1 MGIGHFDISFAVD
14 TQFDCWSNNVILK
27 EITMIEDVKYW
38 LSYPLF
44 TYNEQIF
51 TLLEVLTIPLWLV
64 ASSWLAHFFIG
75 RLTTSMKKANKDPN
89 VIQLLRRFLTI
100 VSVVVIFITTLAM
113 LNIPITAFAFLSG
126 GVAIGFGFGAKN
138 IINNFISGWILM
150 AEKPIRIGDF
160 LEVEGAK
167 GVVEEIKTRS
177 TRIRRIDGVHMLI
190 PNSTLLENTV
200 VNWTFRDKLVRGVVS
215 VGVAYGSDVH
225 KVKEIMLQEVLK
237 LQETTEI
244 DNDRSPHVYFQSFGD
259 NALQFDVFFWTDSQ
273 VDGGLRQLSSK
284 IRFAL
289 DDAFKEAG
297 ISIAFPQRDLH
308 LDGTINIINGTS
320 QAIQNE

>member
-1 MGIGHFDISFAVD
+1 
-14 TQFDCWSNNVILK
+14 
-27 EITMIEDVKYW
+27 MIEDIKYW

-44 TYNEQIF
+44 TYNDQIF
-51 TLLEVLTIPLWLV
+51 TLLEIMTIPLWLV
-64 ASSWLAHFFIG
+64 FSAWFARFLISRMTNRMI
-75 RLTTSMKKANKDPN
+75 KVNKDPN
-89 VIQLLRRFLTI
+89 VIQLLKRFLTI
-100 VSVVVIFITTLAM
+100 VSIAVIFITTLAM

-215 VGVAYGSDVH
+215 VGVAYGSDIH
-225 KVKEIMLQEVLK
+225 KVKNIMLDVVNK
-237 LQETTEI
+237 LQGNTDI
-244 DNDRSPHVYFQSFGD
+244 DSDRSAHVYFQSFGD

-284 IRFAL
+284 IRFDL

-308 LDGTINIINGTS
+308 LDGTINIINGSS
-320 QAIQNE
+320 QQDKNE

>member
-1 MGIGHFDISFAVD
+1 
-14 TQFDCWSNNVILK
+14 
-27 EITMIEDVKYW
+27 MIEDIKYW

-44 TYNEQIF
+44 TYNDQIF
-51 TLLEVLTIPLWLV
+51 TLLEIMTIPLWLV
-64 ASSWLAHFFIG
+64 FSAWFARFLISRMTNRMI
-75 RLTTSMKKANKDPN
+75 KVNKDPN
-89 VIQLLRRFLTI
+89 VIQLLKRFLTI
-100 VSVVVIFITTLAM
+100 VSIAVIFITTLAM

-215 VGVAYGSDVH
+215 VGVAYGSDIH
-225 KVKEIMLQEVLK
+225 KVKNIMLDVVNK
-237 LQETTEI
+237 LQGTTNI
-244 DNDRSPHVYFQSFGD
+244 DSDRSAHVYFQSFGD

-284 IRFAL
+284 IRFDL

-308 LDGTINIINGTS
+308 LDGTINIISGSS
-320 QAIQNE
+320 QQDKNE